1 MAPAATMVT
10 MAVVVVK
17 LPAVPI
23 ITPAVAGVVAVA
35 LAPPAFKTAIRHLS
49 ISHVAC
55 DTGASSTAY
64 ARTDNRTRA
73 TAD

>member
-1 MAPAATMVT
+1 MPPAATMVT
-10 MAVVVVK
+10 MAVVVVNF
-17 LPAVPI
+17 PAVPI

-35 LAPPAFKTAIRHLS
+35 IAPSAFKTAIRHLS
-49 ISHVAC
+49 ISHVAG

-73 TAD
+73 AAD

>member
-1 MAPAATMVT
+1 MVT
-10 MAVVVVK
+10 MAAAVVK
-17 LPAVPI
+17 FPAVSFI
-23 ITPAVAGVVAVA
+23 SPAVAGVVAVA
-35 LAPPAFKTAIRHLS
+35 LAPPAFKTSIRHLS

>member
-1 MAPAATMVT
+1 MVT
-10 MAVVVVK
+10 MAVVVK
-17 LPAVPI
+17 FPAVSFIPS
-23 ITPAVAGVVAVA
+23 AVAGVVAVA
-35 LAPPAFKTAIRHLS
+35 LAPPAFKTAIGSLPV
-49 ISHVAC
+49 SHIAC

>member
-1 MAPAATMVT
+1 MVT

-17 LPAVPI
+17 FPAVSFI
-23 ITPAVAGVVAVA
+23 SPAVAGVVAVA
-35 LAPPAFKTAIRHLS
+35 LAPPAFKTSIRHLS
-49 ISHVAC
+49 VSHVAC